1 MHIWYVASLGQF
13 GVASTDDPEKD
24 NYYYVVKFTYDT
36 YNIKWGVIISG
47 MIIKMD
53 EWKMLVTLVIL

>member
-1 MHIWYVASLGQF
+1 ME
-13 GVASTDDPEKD
+13 STDDPGKD